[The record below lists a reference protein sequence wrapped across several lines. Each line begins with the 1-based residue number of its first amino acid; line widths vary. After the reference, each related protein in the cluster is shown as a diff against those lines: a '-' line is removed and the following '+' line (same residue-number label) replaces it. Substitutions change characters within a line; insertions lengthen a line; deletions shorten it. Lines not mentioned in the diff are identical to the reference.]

1 MQSAWICYHLTVCRV
16 SPETGASS
24 AALDDDLVTDRLAG
38 QLRQE
43 QELEEPITASGQSTE
58 QQQEQQQEQEDEE
71 RKARTS
77 CNSFM
82 HIIHHN

>member
-1 MQSAWICYHLTVCRV
+1 MQSGRICYHLTVCRV

-43 QELEEPITASGQSTE
+43 QELEEPITASGRSTE
-58 QQQEQQQEQEDEE
+58 QQQQQEQQQEQEDEE
-71 RKARTS
+71 RKS
-77 CNSFM
+77 VM
-82 HIIHHN
+82 Q